1 MTPEKA
7 ARAGKL
13 LADAYNSHDQLS
25 EIPADCSP
33 QERGDSYA
41 IQDAMA
47 ENLGLTCVGWKLGMS
62 APGTMRQ
69 FNVTAPVPGRI
80 FKECIFED
88 GAAIPAG
95 HYSGPKVEP
104 EFAVRLKDDLPARE
118 TEYTY
123 AEVKAATDGILLC
136 LEIADNRV
144 AMAVPQPLPMIADN
158 GGFAAYVVGPEVA
171 NWRNV
176 DFAAAPV
183 DLIIDGEVAAPG
195 LTGEFR
201 IDPIDVVVWTIND
214 LSRRGYGMAAGDLI
228 STGSA
233 TVPTAMNVGSEA
245 IGKFEGLGEVRVKFS
260 Q

>member
-1 MTPEKA
+1 MTPEKIATA
-7 ARAGKL
+7 AKL
-13 LADAYNSHDQLS
+13 LADAYNRHDQLP

-33 QERGDSYA
+33 QEREDSYA

-47 ENLGLTCVGWKLGMS
+47 ENLGLTCAGWKLGMS

-69 FNVTAPVPGRI
+69 FGVTAPVPGRI
-80 FKECIFED
+80 FKECIFDD
-88 GAAIPAG
+88 GASVRAG
-95 HYSGPKVEP
+95 HFSAPKVEP
-104 EFAVRLKDDLPARE
+104 EFAARLKNDLPPRDA
-118 TEYTY
+118 EYTY
-123 AEVKAATDGILLC
+123 AEVAAATGAILLC
-136 LEIADNRV
+136 FEIADNRV
-144 AMAVPQPLPMIADN
+144 AMATPQPLAMIADN

-171 NWRNV
+171 NWRDV

-233 TVPTAMNVGSEA
+233 TVPTAMGIGSEA
-245 IGKFEGLGEVRVKFS
+245 IGKFEGLGEVRVKFTP
-260 Q
+260 

>member
-1 MTPEKA
+1 MTPENT
-7 ARAGKL
+7 ARAAKL
-13 LADAYNSHDQLS
+13 LADAYNSRVQLS
-25 EIPADCSP
+25 DLPENCRPS
-33 QERGDSYA
+33 ERDESYA

-47 ENLGLTCVGWKLGMS
+47 ENLGLTCAGWKLGMS

-88 GAAIPAG
+88 GASVPAG
-95 HYSGPKVEP
+95 HYTGPKVEP
-104 EFAVRLKDDLPARE
+104 EFAVRIKSDLPARDSD
-118 TEYTY
+118 YSR
-123 AEVKAATDGILLC
+123 AEVEAATDAILLC
-136 LEIADNRV
+136 IEIADNRV
-144 AMAVPQPLPMIADN
+144 AMAPPQPLSMIADN

-171 NWRNV
+171 NWRDV

-195 LTGEFR
+195 LKGEFR
-201 IDPIDVVVWTIND
+201 VDPIDVVVWTLND
-214 LSRRGYGMAAGDLI
+214 LSRRGYGLTAGDLI

-233 TVPTAMNVGSEA
+233 TVPTAMGIGSEA
-245 IGKFEGLGEVRVKFS
+245 IGQFGTLGEVRVKFS